1 MRKPR
6 LPRRT
11 APPTPSAPTSLRS
24 ALEAYLKSAG
34 LSRRLQQASV
44 LEEWSELVGPQ
55 IAKVTRPD
63 AVTADGV
70 LRVRVAT
77 APWASELSLMTPT
90 ILARINAGRSGRIKT
105 IRWMPGG
112 LGRLGTDLP

>member
-1 MRKPR
+1 MAFRSDPTRPK
-6 LPRRT
+6 
-11 APPTPSAPTSLRS
+11 APASLRS

-34 LSRRLQQASV
+34 LTRRVQQARV
-44 LEEWSELVGPQ
+44 VEEWETLVGPQ
-55 IAKVTRPD
+55 IAKVTQPE

-70 LRVRVAT
+70 LRVRVTT
-77 APWASELSLMTPT
+77 APWANELSLMTPT

-112 LGRLGTDLP
+112 VRRHDKDQP